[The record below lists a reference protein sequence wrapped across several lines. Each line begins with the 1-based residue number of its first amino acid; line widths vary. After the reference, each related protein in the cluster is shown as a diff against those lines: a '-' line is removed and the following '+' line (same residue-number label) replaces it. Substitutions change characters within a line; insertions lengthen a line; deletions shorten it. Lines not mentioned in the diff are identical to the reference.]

1 MDENSIRMVSSSHNY
16 IMERVNNHMV
26 WKFNY
31 INLVSHLQNEE
42 LSKGY
47 VTFKIKVKPGFSVG
61 TIIPSVAEIYFD
73 SNPAI
78 VTNTYNTE
86 FVATLGIANFTS
98 NNLMLFPNP
107 ASNSVQINLQNTSET
122 IDTILINDV
131 LGKNIKTLTNVSSN
145 QNIIDVADLSQGVYL
160 VTITTEN
167 NLKLVKKLVIE

>member
-1 MDENSIRMVSSSHNY
+1 
-16 IMERVNNHMV
+16 MERVNNHMV

-31 INLVSHLQNEE
+31 INLVSNLQNEE

-47 VTFKIKVKPGFSVG
+47 VTFKIKVKPGFTIG

-78 VTNTYNTE
+78 VTNTFNTE
-86 FVATLGIANFTS
+86 FVTTLGIANFGS

-107 ASNSVQINLQNTSET
+107 ANNSVQINLQNTSET

-131 LGKNIKTLTNVSSN
+131 LGKNIKTISNVSSN
-145 QNIIDVADLSQGVYL
+145 QNTIDVADLSQGVYL

-167 NLKLVKKLVIE
+167 NLKIVKKLVVE